1 MKIERNAIQEYLEA
15 IVDSTAFRCV
25 FTVDTLSPELY
36 SVARFYY
43 GRFMSSFMKLPFITR
58 FFLSISFTFALAAMS
73 LKVIFF
79 FYEAHARCSS
89 CGQEGGGSERGNAQ
103 KEALLT
109 VGFVGNRKHN

>member
-15 IVDSTAFRCV
+15 IVDSTAIRCV

-79 FYEAHARCSS
+79 FMKPTPVAPPVVKKEEAPR
-89 CGQEGGGSERGNAQ
+89 EGMR
-103 KEALLT
+103 
-109 VGFVGNRKHN
+109 RRRRY